1 MIRCY
6 RGVAEGHIYYQEAL
20 RGIARPRGGQ
30 STPALHNQGFTDS
43 EFTSWTTDYQVA
55 WKKAIESD
63 VNGRGIILQKDFDVT
78 ELVSSP
84 DAFGELEVLVR
95 GIVIDALVFEVP

>member
-1 MIRCY
+1 M
-6 RGVAEGHIYYQEAL
+6 
-20 RGIARPRGGQ
+20 
-30 STPALHNQGFTDS
+30 
-43 EFTSWTTDYQVA
+43 
-55 WKKAIESD
+55 
-63 VNGRGIILQKDFDVT
+63 NGRGIILQKDFDVT